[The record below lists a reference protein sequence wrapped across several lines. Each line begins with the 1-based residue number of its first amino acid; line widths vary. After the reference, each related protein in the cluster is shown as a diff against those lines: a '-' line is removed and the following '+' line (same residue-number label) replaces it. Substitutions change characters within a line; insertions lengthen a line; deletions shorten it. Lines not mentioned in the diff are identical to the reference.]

1 VRRLRLAELDGWS
14 IKVYGIAY
22 GGEHP
27 DPALV
32 QAGLQAAR
40 GALPSPAVTDRRY
53 GAGFLGAHEGRG
65 SNFVFLDWWADE
77 NELHHRVWFS
87 EHDTPG
93 DLPPA
98 GPEDPIACAWDLA
111 VVAHERERW
120 VEHVL
125 ARVGGPDVGAYLAA
139 WLHADV

>member
-1 VRRLRLAELDGWS
+1 M
-14 IKVYGIAY
+14 
-22 GGEHP
+22 GGRERAP
-27 DPALV
+27 PP
-32 QAGLQAAR
+32 R
-40 GALPSPAVTDRRY
+40 G
-53 GAGFLGAHEGRG
+53 
-65 SNFVFLDWWADE
+65 
-77 NELHHRVWFS
+77 FS

-93 DLPPA
+93 DLRPA

-125 ARVGGPDVGAYLAA
+125 ARDGGPDVGAYLAA